1 MSTVEALGSGKGHKD
16 ENFPVASFI
25 LRPQHRAVIMAFY
38 RFARAAD
45 DVADSADAP
54 ADRKIALLDAMGA
67 TLAGD
72 AEDNLEAKA
81 LREALNSHNLS
92 PVHGQDLLRAFRQDA
107 VKPRY
112 ADWQDLLDY
121 CRYSASPV
129 GRFVLDVHGESP
141 ALWPMNDA
149 LCTALQVINHLQDC
163 AEDYRDIDRVYLPQ
177 DDLARAGIG
186 VEALA
191 ADRASPPLRKV
202 IVELAARTAGLLHQS
217 RPFAHAIRDPR
228 LAWEVAIIQRLAES
242 LTVRLMR
249 KDPLCERVHHKPWE
263 ALGLLVLATG
273 DRVTGRGRSGSGPLH
288 VLAGT
293 DAR

>member
-25 LRPQHRAVIMAFY
+25 LHPQHRAVIMAFY

-45 DVADSADAP
+45 DVADNAEAP

-67 TLAGD
+67 TLAGAAD
-72 AEDNLEAKA
+72 DNPEALA
-81 LREALNSHNLS
+81 LRGALKDHALS
-92 PVHGQDLLRAFRQDA
+92 SAHAQDLLRAFRQDA
-107 VKPRY
+107 VKRRY
-112 ADWQDLLDY
+112 ADWPELMDY

-129 GRFVLDVHGESP
+129 GRFVLDVHGESD

-163 AEDYRDIDRVYLPQ
+163 AEDYREIDRVYLPE
-177 DDLARAGIG
+177 DDLAHAGIS

-191 ADRASPPLRKV
+191 ANRASPPLRKV
-202 IVELAARTAGLLHQS
+202 IMELAARTAGLLHES
-217 RPFAHAIRDPR
+217 RPFASAIRDRR
-228 LAWEVAIIQRLAES
+228 LALEVAIIQRLAES
-242 LTVRLMR
+242 LTLRLMR

-263 ALGLLVLATG
+263 ALGLLILAAA
-273 DRVTGRGRSGSGPLH
+273 DRMTGRGRSASGSLH
-288 VLAGT
+288 LLAGT
-293 DAR
+293 DVR

>member
-25 LRPQHRAVIMAFY
+25 LHPQHRAVIMAFY

-45 DVADSADAP
+45 DVADNAEAP

-67 TLAGD
+67 TLAGAAD
-72 AEDNLEAKA
+72 DNPEALA
-81 LREALNSHNLS
+81 LRGALKDHALS
-92 PVHGQDLLRAFRQDA
+92 SAHAQDLLRAFRQDA
-107 VKPRY
+107 VKRRY
-112 ADWQDLLDY
+112 ADWPELMDY

-129 GRFVLDVHGESP
+129 GRFVLDVHGESD

-163 AEDYRDIDRVYLPQ
+163 AEDYREIDRVYLPE
-177 DDLARAGIG
+177 DDLAHAGIS

-191 ADRASPPLRKV
+191 ANRASPPLRKV
-202 IVELAARTAGLLHQS
+202 IMELAARTAGLLHES
-217 RPFAHAIRDPR
+217 RPFASAIRDRR
-228 LAWEVAIIQRLAES
+228 LALEVAIIQRLAEG
-242 LTVRLMR
+242 LTLRLMR

-263 ALGLLVLATG
+263 ALGLLILAAA
-273 DRVTGRGRSGSGPLH
+273 DRMTGRGRSASGSLH
-288 VLAGT
+288 LLAGT
-293 DAR
+293 DVR